1 MSLRRVASLDDLWS
15 GEMLRVELDGNAILL
30 INVSDQIYAYADAC
44 PHQKSRLSEGSLI
57 GNTLRCARHR
67 WEFDV
72 CTGQGINPQN
82 ACLRLFSVTIEGRD
96 ILLEQDDMRF
106 KEVTTADGTKE

>member
-1 MSLRRVASLDDLWS
+1 MSLRKVSSLDDLWS

-44 PHQKSRLSEGSLI
+44 PHQKSRLSEGTLM
-57 GNTLRCARHR
+57 GNNLRCARHH

-72 CTGQGINPQN
+72 RTGQGINPQN
-82 ACLRLFSVTIEGRD
+82 ACLRVFSVTIEGRD
-96 ILLEQDDMRF
+96 ILLELDDMRF
-106 KEVTTADGTKE
+106 KEVAAADGTKE